1 MIEQLSKENA
11 GGDSQVNR
19 LIQLKEEFIPVFPVD
34 EIDGA
39 LQQKIKEHR
48 KHTCERD
55 SQTIQPENGIR
66 KIGR

>member
-39 LQQKIKEHR
+39 LQ
-48 KHTCERD
+48 
-55 SQTIQPENGIR
+55 
-66 KIGR
+66 